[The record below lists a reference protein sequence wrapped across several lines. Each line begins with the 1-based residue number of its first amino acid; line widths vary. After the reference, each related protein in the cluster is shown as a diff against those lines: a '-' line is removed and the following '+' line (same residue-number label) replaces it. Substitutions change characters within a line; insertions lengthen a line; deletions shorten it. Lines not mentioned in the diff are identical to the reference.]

1 MGLMDTALGALLNRM
16 SIEQSEYLWRKTLS
30 DPELK
35 KWILDLIRID
45 QLFEQGVDSDGKIIG
60 KYSEW
65 TEMLNPD
72 KVAGNHYTLKDTG
85 AFYES
90 MIIYISKDYFEID
103 ADPIKVDNQTGE
115 ETNLFYRYGENII
128 GITEENLQKLREE
141 IKERYRVEFAE
152 WIKR

>member
-1 MGLMDTALGALLNRM
+1 MDTALGALLNRM

-45 QLFEQGVDSDGKIIG
+45 QLFEQGIDSDGEVIG
-60 KYSEW
+60 YYSYF
-65 TEMLNPD
+65 TELMNPA
-72 KVAGNHYTLKDTG
+72 KQEGTPYTLKDTG

>member
-30 DPELK
+30 DPEFK

-45 QLFEQGVDSDGKIIG
+45 QLFEQGIDSDGEVIG
-60 KYSEW
+60 YYSYF
-65 TEMLNPD
+65 TELMNPE
-72 KVAGNHYTLKDTG
+72 KQEGTPYTLKDSG

-103 ADPIKVDNQTGE
+103 ADPIKVDQQTGME
-115 ETNLFYRYGENII
+115 ENLFYKYGENII

-141 IKERYRVEFAE
+141 IKERYRVEFKE
-152 WIKR
+152 WINK

>member
-1 MGLMDTALGALLNRM
+1 MDTALGALLNRM

-30 DPELK
+30 DPEFK

-45 QLFEQGVDSDGKIIG
+45 QLFEQGIDSDGEVIG
-60 KYSEW
+60 YYSYF
-65 TEMLNPD
+65 TELMNPE
-72 KVAGNHYTLKDTG
+72 KQEGTPYTLKDSG

-103 ADPIKVDNQTGE
+103 ADPIKVDQQTGME
-115 ETNLFYRYGENII
+115 ENLFYKYGENII

-141 IKERYRVEFAE
+141 IKERYRVEFKE
-152 WIKR
+152 WINK

>member
-30 DPELK
+30 DPEFK

-45 QLFEQGVDSDGKIIG
+45 QLFEQGIDSDGEVIG
-60 KYSEW
+60 YYSYF
-65 TEMLNPD
+65 TELMNPE
-72 KVAGNHYTLKDTG
+72 KQEGTPYTLKDSG

-103 ADPIKVDNQTGE
+103 ADPIKVDQQTGME
-115 ETNLFYRYGENII
+115 ENLFYKYGENII

-141 IKERYRVEFAE
+141 IKERYRVEFKE
-152 WIKR
+152 WINR

>member
-45 QLFEQGVDSDGKIIG
+45 QLFEQGVDSDGEIIG

-141 IKERYRVEFAE
+141 IKERYRVEFKE
-152 WIKR
+152 WINR

>member
-1 MGLMDTALGALLNRM
+1 MDTALGALLNRM

-30 DPELK
+30 DPEFK

-45 QLFEQGVDSDGKIIG
+45 QLFEQGIDSDGEVIG
-60 KYSEW
+60 YYSYF
-65 TEMLNPD
+65 TELMNPE
-72 KVAGNHYTLKDTG
+72 KQEGTPYTLKDSG

-103 ADPIKVDNQTGE
+103 ADPIKVDQQTGME
-115 ETNLFYRYGENII
+115 ENLFYKYGENII

-141 IKERYRVEFAE
+141 IKERYRVEFKE
-152 WIKR
+152 WINR